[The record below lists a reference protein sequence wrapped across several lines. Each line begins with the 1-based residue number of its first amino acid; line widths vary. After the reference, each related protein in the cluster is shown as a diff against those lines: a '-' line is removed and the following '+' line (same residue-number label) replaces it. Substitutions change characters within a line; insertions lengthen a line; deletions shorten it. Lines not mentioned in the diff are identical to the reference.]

1 MHCPSCLLA
10 LPSTHGRLFHRFHRH
25 FVSHGQLLEVVRP
38 VTLRPGFLLIPYR
51 TYDMEAGDRTSET
64 LLSVARGWS
73 PDLIMFWELVGV
85 MFSAIRLPSV
95 VGLDSL
101 LVQKV
106 AQVAEAV
113 LLAGVAAWQPVPLP
127 PRQHA

>member
-1 MHCPSCLLA
+1 
-10 LPSTHGRLFHRFHRH
+10 
-25 FVSHGQLLEVVRP
+25 
-38 VTLRPGFLLIPYR
+38 
-51 TYDMEAGDRTSET
+51 MEAGDRTSET
-64 LLSVARGWS
+64 LFSVARGWS
-73 PDLIMFWELVGV
+73 PDLIVVWALVGV

-106 AQVAEAV
+106 AQVAQVAQV
-113 LLAGVAAWQPVPLP
+113 VRVAGVASWQPVPLP